1 MKFRFIHAADIH
13 LGYEQYHQV
22 ERANDFAR
30 AYLDMVT
37 HSIDARA
44 DFVLIAGDLFHRASA
59 DAWMLKQAT
68 AGLTMLREAGIPV
81 MAIEGNHDVQHAK
94 KHLSWME
101 FLCDQE
107 LLILLDMEAEPNG
120 YKALVPFDPMERRGS
135 YIDVA
140 GARVYGLKFR
150 GAATARVLEEIVPMV
165 EPGPGG
171 YTIMMLH
178 AGMEG
183 QVPHMHGGLTPAQVG
198 QLHPPVDY
206 LALGHIHKRLLEDWI
221 LNPGSTETNSMEEM
235 DWPHGFL
242 DVTVDTDAPV
252 KRTVTPVSSP
262 HARPFYR
269 ISVPASEDQSL
280 EDYMTAV
287 EDRIQQERALEAGAV
302 IELHLGGMAAFKRQD
317 VPVDRL
323 QGLVDLR
330 FRPLVARVR
339 NNLTPPGL
347 VTVANRERA
356 SRSELERRV
365 VEYLVQQ
372 QAGYRRRAEEW
383 VHLILDV
390 KNMAMERDTPAS
402 IADHVQLKLQTVGDS
417 SEISPDVVP
426 ALSQS
431 LTGMSGSGAS
441 PMSTGLEDGDS
452 GPPVLADDALTIG
465 GESVNGP
472 SDIDEW

>member
-37 HSIDARA
+37 YSVDAGP

-68 AGLTMLREAGIPV
+68 AGLTMLRDAGIPV
-81 MAIEGNHDVQHAK
+81 IAIEGNHDVQHAK
-94 KHLSWME
+94 KNLSWME

-120 YKALVPFDPMERRGS
+120 YKSLVPFDPVERRGS
-135 YIDVA
+135 YVDVA

-150 GAATARVLEEIVPMV
+150 GAATPRVLEEIVPMV

-242 DVTVDTDAPV
+242 DVLVDTDAWV
-252 KRTVTPVSSP
+252 KHTVTPVSSP
-262 HARPFYR
+262 HARPFHR

-280 EDYMTAV
+280 EDYMAAV
-287 EDRIQQERALEAGAV
+287 EDRIQQERAIEEGAV
-302 IELHLGGMAAFKRQD
+302 IELHLGGVAAFKRQD

-323 QGLVDLR
+323 QGLVDLQ

-347 VTVANRERA
+347 VTVPNRERA
-356 SRSELERRV
+356 SRAELERQV

-372 QAGYRRRAEEW
+372 QAGYRSRAEEW
-383 VHLILDV
+383 VHLIMDV

-402 IADHVQLKLQTVGDS
+402 IADHVQAKLANIQGS
-417 SEISPDVVP
+417 SEGSPDISP
-426 ALSQS
+426 ALSPS
-431 LTGMSGSGAS
+431 ATHILGSDAA
-441 PMSTGLEDGDS
+441 PTSTGLEDRDA
-452 GPPVLADDALTIG
+452 GPSAVADDTLIIG
-465 GESVNGP
+465 GELVTGP